1 MMQAADL
8 TKIALTSSQSG
19 LRKALRSL
27 ILEAL
32 FGCSIKFVMAEIVQR
47 DTKKIPFK
55 DAP

>member
-32 FGCSIKFVMAEIVQR
+32 FGCSIKIVMAEIVQR